1 MNMSMNNLLE
11 RIEAAQTKLNFSG
24 AVFVKQGDSILA
36 HRSYGYANRSDE
48 IPNKMDTRFGIA
60 SGCKIFTAIA
70 IAQLVEQGKLS
81 FDTTLKECL
90 QVSFPH
96 FDDNITVHH
105 LLTHTSGVPD
115 YFDEEEMDDFEQL
128 WITTPMYHVRRLH
141 DFLPLFQHKPMKFPV
156 GSRFHYNNTGFILL
170 GLIVEQASGMSF
182 SDYVQKN
189 IFDKAGMVDSGYFES
204 DRLPAR
210 TALGYIDLPD
220 GGWRTNI
227 YALPAKGG
235 SDGGAYVTA
244 ADMARLWDALMNH
257 QLLSKET
264 TDLLL
269 REHTE
274 AEKNFSYGYG
284 VWLQKNAEGSLYYV
298 LMGYDPGVNFR
309 TAFYPER
316 SLSIVV
322 CSNQSGGAYEMLSTI
337 EDGWD

>member
-48 IPNKMDTRFGIA
+48 IPNKVNTRLGIA

-70 IAQLVEQGKLS
+70 IAQLVDQGKLS
-81 FDTTLKECL
+81 FDATLKQCL
-90 QVSFPH
+90 QVSFPY
-96 FDDNITVHH
+96 FEDNITVHH

-189 IFDKAGMVDSGYFES
+189 IFDKAGMMDSGYFES
-204 DRLPAR
+204 DRLPGR

-235 SDGGAYVTA
+235 SDGGAYVTV
-244 ADMARLWDALMNH
+244 ADMARLWEALMNH

-269 REHTE
+269 SVHTE
-274 AEKNFSYGYG
+274 AEKDFSYGYG
-284 VWLQKNAEGSLYYV
+284 VWLQKNAEGSLHYV

-309 TAFYPER
+309 TVFYPDR
-316 SLSIVV
+316 ALSIVV
-322 CSNQSGGAYEMLSTI
+322 CSNRSGGAYEMLSTI
-337 EDGWD
+337 EDGWN